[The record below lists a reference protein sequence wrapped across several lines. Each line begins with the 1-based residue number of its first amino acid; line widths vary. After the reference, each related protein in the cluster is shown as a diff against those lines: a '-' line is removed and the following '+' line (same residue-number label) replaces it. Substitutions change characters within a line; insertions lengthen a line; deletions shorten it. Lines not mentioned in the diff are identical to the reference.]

1 MHTLI
6 GQDALKLRRIV
17 ELESRCEEIIQT
29 IAHRSKEMTNIKRFG
44 GKNRSSN
51 KYHVR
56 AQKTKIEEMEERL
69 YGKHTERN
77 FLEKIK
83 KKEFTLRKSTRNP
96 KQ

>member
-1 MHTLI
+1 M
-6 GQDALKLRRIV
+6 A
-17 ELESRCEEIIQT
+17 
-29 IAHRSKEMTNIKRFG
+29 NIKRFG
-44 GKNRSSN
+44 GKNTSSN

-77 FLEKIK
+77 FLEKMKKK